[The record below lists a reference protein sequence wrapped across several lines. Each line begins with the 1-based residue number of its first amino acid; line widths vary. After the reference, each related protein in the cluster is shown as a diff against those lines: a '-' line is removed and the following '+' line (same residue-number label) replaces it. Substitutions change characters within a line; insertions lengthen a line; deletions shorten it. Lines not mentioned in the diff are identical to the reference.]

1 MRVPRFFRTTAFK
14 LLAAYTLVFTVF
26 AGVLVL
32 YLGHSTA
39 DFLSRQLSEQID
51 DEVQSLRAEHLSGG
65 IRELVETVD
74 RRSFRPG
81 ASLYLI
87 TDPTGRP
94 RAGNIAAVP
103 PGVLEDP
110 GQFTIR
116 YRRFDSGEGM
126 DEHEALVRVFTLP
139 GGFRA
144 IVGRD
149 VSEREEFRKIVRG
162 ALRLSVVVF
171 VLLAILSGVLMGRRI
186 SRQLDSV
193 SETSRQIME
202 GNLSGRIPLTGAG
215 DEFDRLSE
223 SLNLMLDRIEQLM
236 AGLKEVS
243 DNIAHDLKTP
253 LTRMRS
259 RIEEALRGD
268 PDLETARAVLT
279 ETLVECDDLIATFN
293 ALLSIAR
300 AEAGEGGGMVIFDAV
315 ELLRGV
321 CDLYEPAAE
330 ERGAKFSV
338 SAPEK
343 LEMMGDR
350 QLVAQAMTNLV
361 DNALKYGIA
370 EDAGD
375 ETLDH
380 TVELSLTDHG
390 EAAVFTVR
398 DFGPGV
404 PEEDLDRVL
413 ERFVRL
419 EGSRTAPGSGL
430 GLSLVNAVA
439 LRHQGTLVLENAEP
453 GLRVH
458 LTLPKRR
465 RIKETEGEADPKK

>member
-1 MRVPRFFRTTAFK
+1 MRIPRFFRTTAFK

-26 AGVLVL
+26 AGVLVI
-32 YLGHSTA
+32 YLGHTTA
-39 DFLSRQLSEQID
+39 EFLSRQLSETID

-94 RAGNIAAVP
+94 LAGNIAAVP
-103 PGVLEDP
+103 SGVLEDP

-116 YRRFDSGEGM
+116 YRRLDSGQEA
-126 DEHEALVRVFTLP
+126 DNHVALVRVFILP

-149 VSEREEFRKIVRG
+149 VSEREKFREIVRG
-162 ALRLSVVVF
+162 ALHSSVIVF

-193 SETSRQIME
+193 SKTSRQIME

-259 RIEEALRGD
+259 RIEETLRRETD
-268 PDLETARAVLT
+268 PETARAV
-279 ETLVECDDLIATFN
+279 D
-293 ALLSIAR
+293 R
-300 AEAGEGGGMVIFDAV
+300 
-315 ELLRGV
+315 
-321 CDLYEPAAE
+321 
-330 ERGAKFSV
+330 KSV
-338 SAPEK
+338 
-343 LEMMGDR
+343 
-350 QLVAQAMTNLV
+350 V
-361 DNALKYGIA
+361 
-370 EDAGD
+370 
-375 ETLDH
+375 
-380 TVELSLTDHG
+380 
-390 EAAVFTVR
+390 
-398 DFGPGV
+398 
-404 PEEDLDRVL
+404 
-413 ERFVRL
+413 
-419 EGSRTAPGSGL
+419 
-430 GLSLVNAVA
+430 
-439 LRHQGTLVLENAEP
+439 
-453 GLRVH
+453 
-458 LTLPKRR
+458 
-465 RIKETEGEADPKK
+465 